1 MLAKTVLP
9 LPLTSF
15 SRCFCIAESI
25 SVISCCRWG
34 CRSVKVCKKTEMPTC
49 MSPFTGLK
57 VAKNATTSPSNISPL
72 TEANIKLQFLLLSA
86 SWPPW
91 NLITVMYCPE
101 CSPRPGRK
109 RQPIPLPAKL
119 GQDSWSHFKPFESV
133 LQENFVTALHYCR
146 NEWVHKVWTGIVGR
160 SRSHHISLSLPPFDK
175 LPCPPQPGTIYCY
188 GSKEERGRVFVNMD
202 SFSATQLVA
211 NVS

>member
-1 MLAKTVLP
+1 
-9 LPLTSF
+9 
-15 SRCFCIAESI
+15 
-25 SVISCCRWG
+25 
-34 CRSVKVCKKTEMPTC
+34 MPTC
-49 MSPFTGLK
+49 MSPFAGLK

-160 SRSHHISLSLPPFDK
+160 SRSHHISLPPPLTNFPVLLNLARFTVTAQRRSAVGYLWIWIVLVQHNWLQMSRNIFFPGNAFIHILWSKLFMCSLHPNV
-175 LPCPPQPGTIYCY
+175 CPIP
-188 GSKEERGRVFVNMD
+188 
-202 SFSATQLVA
+202 
-211 NVS
+211 